1 MEQALTQARQVVD
14 WRWNDA
20 LGRVLVAA
28 ILYAGVVYNPWEGLA
43 AAVWWL
49 GICAGCSALCWLRG
63 YRILGFLCAY
73 MILPV
78 FAGTGYGLFRAIG
91 LAP

>member
-1 MEQALTQARQVVD
+1 MEYVLAQARQVID
-14 WRWNDA
+14 WRWTDVASRA
-20 LGRVLVAA
+20 LIAA
-28 ILYAGVVYNPWEGLA
+28 ILYTGIVYNPWDGLA
-43 AAVWWL
+43 AAAWWAA
-49 GICAGCSALCWLRG
+49 ICVGCSALSWLHG

-78 FAGTGYGLFRAIG
+78 FAGTGYGFFRAIG